1 MRILSATASKKCMNK
16 KARYDVVANVERW
29 SRKQIRQ
36 TADEFWSYSVWGIGE
51 AGRLPHA
58 AWQSGVLAAWSGEG
72 EGESAQCQCR
82 GAASNGALLLP
93 SPRRQVCIILLSTE
107 HYVHVVDIN

>member
-1 MRILSATASKKCMNK
+1 MNK

-36 TADEFWSYSVWGIGE
+36 TPDEFWSYSVWGIGE

-72 EGESAQCQCR
+72 RGNQPSASLEEQHLM
-82 GAASNGALLLP
+82 ALCSYPVLDV
-93 SPRRQVCIILLSTE
+93 R
-107 HYVHVVDIN
+107 YA